1 MSCVSLVGLLGIAGV
16 RVASATGVCAGCM
29 NCKGSWVMISRLMAM
44 GLELSVGLVLQK
56 QNVDVVID

>member
-1 MSCVSLVGLLGIAGV
+1 MNCASLVELLGISGV
-16 RVASATGVCAGCM
+16 HAASVTGVCAGCM